1 MVCPRMRL
9 AAHGHAFGSL
19 AEVMA
24 KANEEKSG
32 DRLAGV
38 AAADARERV
47 AAKGVLAGLPLRTFV
62 EEPLLPPERDELT
75 RAFLD
80 ALDHDAYAGIA
91 GWTVGELREH
101 LLADSPESLA
111 TLRPGLLPQMVA
123 AVARAARPAPG
134 TRVRGLA
141 RDARTH
147 GRRPADRPG
156 RRPAPARMTFD
167 FERARRATPA
177 QLGIGRAGVRL
188 PTAAWLAFQADHA
201 AARDAVWSEWSAAF
215 QDRLR
220 AQGFLLA
227 ASAAPDRLAYIRE
240 PPLGR
245 RLAAGDLE
253 RIRAASPRDPAIQ
266 LVVSDG
272 LSAGAAEAHLEQLWP
287 PLCERLARLGP
298 FGTPVA
304 VRNGRVAVADVI
316 ASAAGARLVVH
327 LIGERPGLASPD
339 SLGCYVTLD
348 AGQQSTDADRK
359 CISNIRPAG
368 LDPAEAGATIAG
380 LCRRILEH
388 GSSGTDLVL

>member
-1 MVCPRMRL
+1 
-9 AAHGHAFGSL
+9 
-19 AEVMA
+19 
-24 KANEEKSG
+24 
-32 DRLAGV
+32 
-38 AAADARERV
+38 
-47 AAKGVLAGLPLRTFV
+47 
-62 EEPLLPPERDELT
+62 
-75 RAFLD
+75 
-80 ALDHDAYAGIA
+80 
-91 GWTVGELREH
+91 
-101 LLADSPESLA
+101 
-111 TLRPGLLPQMVA
+111 
-123 AVARAARPAPG
+123 
-134 TRVRGLA
+134 
-141 RDARTH
+141 
-147 GRRPADRPG
+147 
-156 RRPAPARMTFD
+156 MTFD

-177 QLGIGRAGVRL
+177 RLGIGRAGVRL

-253 RIRAASPRDPAIQ
+253 RIRAASPCDPAIQ

-272 LSAGAAEAHLEQLWP
+272 LSAGAAEANLEQLWP
-287 PLCERLARLGP
+287 ALCERLARLGP

-316 ASAAGARLVVH
+316 ASAVGARLVVH